1 MDRPEPPRPSDFGLS
16 SEWDAAGGGDPAY
29 HRDEASESFRGAALS
44 LVFLVPGLI
53 LTSFPAIRVWGLV
66 TLVVLG
72 LFAGFMC
79 FNLLTIGFGELK
91 RAERMRDPAV
101 SAAARQYKEA
111 LAQWRRE
118 APRPPEVQPVMTV
131 EQVQTI
137 VRKYTLLLS
146 RFGKLPHPVCRPV
159 SELPYPKG
167 EIQQAYKLYLPS
179 VPPGM
184 ELEFRVTY
192 AQLAYF
198 VPDVDFAW
206 VEEAYR
212 EREAR
217 ILRHEPAADLEPELR
232 AFATQRDE
240 EWQSLLKE
248 IHEYTG
254 GVRRDTR
261 RDSANR

>member
-1 MDRPEPPRPSDFGLS
+1 MDRPEPPRPSDFGLA

-29 HRDEASESFRGAALS
+29 HRDEASESFRGAVLS

-53 LTSFPAIRVWGLV
+53 LTSFPAIRLWGLV

-72 LFAGFMC
+72 LFAGFM
-79 FNLLTIGFGELK
+79 FVNLVSIGFGELK
-91 RAERMRDPAV
+91 RAERMKDPAL

-118 APRPPEVQPVMTV
+118 ASRPPETQPAMTV
-131 EQVQTI
+131 EQAQKI
-137 VRKYTLLLS
+137 MRKYALLLS
-146 RFGKLPHPVCRPV
+146 RFEKLPHPVCRPV
-159 SELPYPKG
+159 SELPYPKR
-167 EIQQAYKLYLPS
+167 EIQQAYKVYLPS
-179 VPPGM
+179 VSPEM

-198 VPDVDFAW
+198 IPEEDFVWVDA
-206 VEEAYR
+206 AYR

-217 ILRHEPAADLEPELR
+217 IRRHEPAADLDPELR
-232 AFATQRDE
+232 AFATQKDE

-248 IHEYTG
+248 IHEYTDR
-254 GVRRDTR
+254 VRRDTR
-261 RDSANR
+261 RDSTNR